1 MPDEPH
7 PEKLLYLHIGLHKTG
22 TTYLQHVTRAN
33 REALA
38 EQDVFFPG
46 GEQVG
51 QMLAVW
57 DLVGRRPRDA
67 RDGRISGQWAALSE
81 LVNDDDGPVA
91 LVSEEYLSLATV
103 AQARRAVASFPG
115 AEVHVVVTARDI
127 GRVAVSAWQEEVKN
141 DKTWTWEEFAA
152 AIREPG
158 ARARN
163 PARGF
168 WLRQDLPAI
177 LETWRAAVPAERI
190 HVVTVPRAGSDP
202 TELLGRFA
210 KLVGFDHT
218 ALPNEPKWNNQTL
231 GIAGTEVVRRLNEQ
245 LGHRLNQRQY
255 DRVVKLTLVPAMG
268 RRLGS
273 SRFGL
278 PADQEDWVR
287 SWAREAVA
295 RIDSAG
301 YQVVG
306 DLEDLMPEG
315 QADVRRPD
323 DASTE
328 ELLEAAMTALGELA
342 ERHAKSWW
350 DKKQPDVGVD
360 GRSRRTRAAS
370 AVRGVAFR
378 GQRRAAEVADRN
390 AVAGKL
396 MGAYLAAR
404 AAARR
409 RAARSS

>member
-1 MPDEPH
+1 MLDEPRSA
-7 PEKLLYLHIGLHKTG
+7 KLLYLHIGLHKTG
-22 TTYLQHVTRAN
+22 TTYLQHVMRAN
-33 REALA
+33 RDALA
-38 EQDVFFPG
+38 EQGVFFPG

-57 DLVGRRPRDA
+57 DLFGRRPRGA
-67 RDGRISGQWAALSE
+67 QDGRINGQWAALSQ
-81 LVNDDDGPVA
+81 LVNGDETPVA

-115 AEVHVVVTARDI
+115 TEVHVVVTARDI

-141 DKTWTWEEFAA
+141 DKTWTWDEFAA
-152 AIREPG
+152 AIRDPG

-190 HVVTVPRAGSDP
+190 HVVTVPPPGADP
-202 TELLGRFA
+202 AELLGRFA
-210 KLVGFDHT
+210 QLVGFDHT
-218 ALPNEPKWNNQTL
+218 PLPHEPKWNNQTL
-231 GIAGTEVVRRLNEQ
+231 GIAGTEVVRRLNER
-245 LGHRLNQRQY
+245 LDHRLNQRQH

-278 PADQEDWVR
+278 PPDQVDWAQ
-287 SWAREAVA
+287 SWSHEALTQ
-295 RIDSAG
+295 IDKAG

-306 DLEDLMPEG
+306 DLTDLVPVR
-315 QADVRRPD
+315 QAGVRRPD

-342 ERHAKSWW
+342 ERHARAWW
-350 DKKQPDVGVD
+350 DKKQPDVGVE
-360 GRSRRTRAAS
+360 GSSRRTRMAS
-370 AVRGVAFR
+370 AARGAVFR

-390 AVAGKL
+390 AAVGRL
-396 MGAYLAAR
+396 MGRFLAAR
-404 AAARR
+404 ATARR
-409 RAARSS
+409 RAARSD